1 MILLLLYFISVPI
14 DLNDIKVNLIAC
26 SPHAGA
32 FHKKKNNLPILPK
45 LIMQFCFF
53 FLGTYGTVYK
63 AKNRDSHEIVALKRV
78 RLDDDD
84 EVRKM
89 YLYSE

>member
-1 MILLLLYFISVPI
+1 MILKLTLLPVPHMLVLFI
-14 DLNDIKVNLIAC
+14 
-26 SPHAGA
+26 
-32 FHKKKNNLPILPK
+32 KKNNLPILTK
-45 LIMQFCFF
+45 LIMQFCFC

-89 YLYSE
+89 YLYSK